1 MAASRWYRCWFI
13 SGSVLLTLL
22 LSQCSRKF
30 FLKSSSQQLYSI
42 SAASD
47 QDSSVIR
54 FYRPYKQGLD
64 SQMNAVIG
72 VCGSE
77 IAPRRPNGALNNLVI
92 DAMAEVARQQSIS
105 FDFAHINYKSLRV
118 KLPAGD
124 LRAFKIYEM
133 MPFEN
138 LMVTVRLKGASILDL
153 FNYIAREGGDPISNA
168 SFKIAGGKATDIVIN
183 GKPLNF
189 SEEYTILTSDYVANG
204 GDRADAYLQA
214 TSRKDYPLKVRDAI
228 LLYIKQ
234 QTAAGKILE
243 PKLDNRIIG
252 NKPRSNE

>member
-1 MAASRWYRCWFI
+1 MAASRRYRRWFI

-22 LSQCSRKF
+22 LSQCNRKF
-30 FLKSSSQQLYSI
+30 FLKNSSQQLYSI
-42 SAASD
+42 SAGLD

-77 IAPRRPNGALNNLVI
+77 IAPSRPNGALNNLVI
-92 DAMAEVARQQSIS
+92 DAMVEVAHQQNIS
-105 FDFAHINYKSLRV
+105 FDFAHINYKSLRA

-124 LRAFKIYEM
+124 LKAFKIYEL

-138 LMVTVRLKGASILDL
+138 LMVTVRLKGSCILDL

-168 SFKIAGGKATDIVIN
+168 SFKIVDGKATDIIIN

-214 TSRKDYPLKVRDAI
+214 SNRKDYALKVRDAI

-234 QTAAGKILE
+234 QTAANKILN
-243 PKLDNRIIG
+243 PKLDNRIVSDIPG
-252 NKPRSNE
+252 SNE

>member
-1 MAASRWYRCWFI
+1 MAASRRYRRWFI
-13 SGSVLLTLL
+13 SGNVLLALL

-42 SAASD
+42 SAGSD

-92 DAMAEVARQQSIS
+92 DAMAEVARQQNIS

-138 LMVTVRLKGASILDL
+138 LMVTIKLKGSDVLDL
-153 FNYIAREGGDPISNA
+153 FNYIAKEGGDPISNA
-168 SFKIAGGKATDIVIN
+168 SFKIVGGKAMDIIIN
-183 GKPLNF
+183 GTPLNF

-204 GDRADAYLQA
+204 GDKADVYLQA
-214 TSRKDYPLKVRDAI
+214 TDRKDFALKVRDAI

-234 QTAAGKILE
+234 QTAANKMLD
-243 PKLDNRIIG
+243 PKLDNRIVSDTPV
-252 NKPRSNE
+252 NNE